1 MSNYWFIGD
10 VKDPHPCIK
19 ITIDDP
25 TSIAAV
31 EEPALLKL
39 IPVTEQLKTEPLS
52 IKIELVRDSEFFH
65 LLLHELSHAAALH
78 DKEKSR
84 FIGDVDTLEG
94 QLTVAVMYNSTV
106 YQKYVK
112 LTLFVRRHLLKRKI
126 CTLGERFSTCTW
138 RLKFSEMKPK
148 GSIPL
153 NLTREAK
160 KSSNGSQKNWLE

>member
-1 MSNYWFIGD
+1 MVYIGD

-39 IPVTEQLKTEPLS
+39 IPVTEQLNTEPLS

-84 FIGDVDTLEG
+84 FLGDVDTLEG
-94 QLTVAVMYNSTV
+94 QLTVAVMYTSIVCQNHAI
-106 YQKYVK
+106 
-112 LTLFVRRHLLKRKI
+112 LTLLNCRHLLKRKI
-126 CTLGERFSTCTW
+126 CTLGERFSICTW
-138 RLKFSEMKPK
+138 KLKFSEMKLK
-148 GSIPL
+148 ANTPL
-153 NLTREAK
+153 SPTREAK
-160 KSSNGSQKNWLE
+160 KSSSGLQRS